1 MLRRDGSPVSATTTL
16 REQTN
21 PHQLLGDM
29 AARYHDAVTA
39 GAENL
44 IGPTGMDKIDAHA
57 EALLTGL
64 TEAPAWPTLR
74 SHLALIALDEHSPLK
89 LLTAAVGV
97 GSLADARD
105 PAAVLDARI
114 DDLAQPNS
122 PPPGR
127 TTADTPAA
135 HRRAAALAARHPRPA
150 GRGPRLGSLRD
161 RLPPARP

>member
-21 PHQLLGDM
+21 PHQLLGDL

-44 IGPTGMDKIDAHA
+44 IGATGMDKIDAHA

-64 TEAPAWPTLR
+64 TDAPAWPTLR

-89 LLTAAVGV
+89 LLTARRRASVRWPTHATPPRC
-97 GSLADARD
+97 STPASTTWLPSSPQ
-105 PAAVLDARI
+105 PAARRGT
-114 DDLAQPNS
+114 
-122 PPPGR
+122 PPR
-127 TTADTPAA
+127 R
-135 HRRAAALAARHPRPA
+135 RRAAAVAARHPRPA
-150 GRGPRLGSLRD
+150 GRGPRLGSVRG